1 MQGSISEYDVALIYR
16 YLGMNGERTTTLVG
30 WKAPNDGWVKFILM
44 DLVFLVKERVVEA
57 LFGTI
62 RESVKMVSTKMW
74 DGVMSFEWNFR
85 ES

>member
-1 MQGSISEYDVALIYR
+1 MS
-16 YLGMNGERTTTLVG
+16 GERTTTLVG

-44 DLVFLVKERVVEA
+44 DLVLIVKERVVEA

-62 RESVKMVSTKMW
+62 RESVKMVSTQMW
-74 DGVMSFEWNFR
+74 DDVMSFEWSFR